1 MTSRGTFAMERFEG
15 HRYSGRALMDY
26 CDARA
31 AGATMHRKAALPAR
45 ADRIFCGICGA
56 ASFRRCLAAVP

>member
-1 MTSRGTFAMERFEG
+1 MNTKGGFAVEHFEG
-15 HRYSGRALMDY
+15 RCYSGRALMDY

-31 AGATMHRKAALPAR
+31 AVATTGQRAAPPAR

-56 ASFRRCLAAVP
+56 ASFHPCLAAAP